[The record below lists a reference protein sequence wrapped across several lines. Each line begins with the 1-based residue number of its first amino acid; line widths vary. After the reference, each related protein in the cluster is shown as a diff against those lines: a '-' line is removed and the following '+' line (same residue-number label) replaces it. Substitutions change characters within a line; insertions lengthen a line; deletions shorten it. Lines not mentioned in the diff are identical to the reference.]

1 MAFDKRKSLQNA
13 LAYTQQGKW
22 DRAIVEYQSILKAEP
37 GDLTVCNNL
46 GDLYAR
52 AGKTAEAI
60 DQYLKLGELYRS
72 DGLSVKAIAVYKKIA
87 KLDPAR
93 TQAYL
98 ACADL
103 YWEQGLVGEAKI
115 QMATVVDHYARSGET
130 PKLIEAYRRL
140 TQFDPTNA
148 ALIAK
153 LADLMLKENMREAA
167 AAEYERAAQA
177 AQAAGH
183 SADAKRLAQKARDL
197 LPDAPQATVERA
209 EALLD
214 AGQRPEAL
222 GLLAAITAADARN
235 ARAWRLLGEVRAS
248 QGNAAEAIEA
258 LRQAVALGVP
268 EPEVAGTLGVALLQ
282 TGGVTDAIALCQRA
296 TSERLARGEADA
308 ALACCRELLQAAPHV
323 TALHA
328 HLSATLQR
336 LGRDDEARAALR
348 ALGAAQE
355 TAGETEAAI
364 ATYRRVMELDPAD
377 AAARARLEMLEP
389 SAPRVAEEV
398 PALPPNVPEVPALDE
413 TPVVEL
419 SEDAPDLSLASLEEL
434 GLSLGPEEADEASAE
449 PVVDL
454 SDEGSE
460 ASVSTL
466 SDLDLSFGREDMA
479 LLVEE
484 PDQAAMTPDVPLVL
498 DESEPTL
505 ESPEDSSPA
514 AAWLTQGYSSLESR
528 EADVAVVAS
537 GNDTP
542 TTATPF
548 GPPDLSASIAEPDTH
563 TASALEADESRLPV
577 SAESGSVGDPPIEAV
592 AAVEPSPGIEVSPDA
607 PVAVEASPIIEI
619 PVEEFPVVE
628 IPDAVGLSSESLLDL
643 EPAASEVAAFA
654 PVEDAERSS
663 QVAEQLAE
671 ADVYQK
677 YGLEEKARER
687 LLEVVRLAPDNL
699 TARRRLAAIYRDRR
713 QRDEA
718 CGEILAI
725 ARLLRKRGQEE
736 AALAEAREGLLL
748 MPGQPDLQQFVAERV
763 EGDAPPAAESAVAA
777 EPLGAATGE
786 GQAPEAAS
794 FADATT
800 DSLFSEASPE
810 LWGVVGSADALGES
824 EEASAPPAVPSLFEA
839 EETASA
845 SAEPRVDL
853 DRILGPVE
861 GDDLPSELR
870 ALLDD
875 IEPDPIV
882 VLGDTEG
889 DEDQVMADDVAEAEF
904 YLSQGMLDEAQA
916 VHRRMQARSP
926 DHPAVSA
933 LAEQIERA
941 AEASASAPPPP
952 ASIVASDPAPP
963 AAEEE
968 GLPVSEPTLAMELD
982 PAFAQVEAAFTV
994 MDVSPEEAPA
1004 GFVNLGAEL
1013 NEEFLADEAGISL
1026 PGGGPLVD
1034 GLLVEGQ
1041 EAVGEQLDEQDYE
1054 THYNLGIAYKEMELY
1069 DEAIQEFRL
1078 IAQEPKRAL
1087 ECADLVGLCFLA
1099 KGQPEQSIRDLEAGL
1114 EIEGHAP
1121 EAYHSLRYDLGTA
1134 LEAVGDLPRALE
1146 QFERLESDSGRFR
1159 DVAARVQALRA
1170 RIPPAPAPATQRPA
1184 ARKKKI
1190 SFI

>member
-22 DRAIVEYQSILKAEP
+22 DRAIVEYQSILKADP
-37 GDLTVCNNL
+37 RDLTVCNNL

-87 KLDPAR
+87 KLDPAH

-115 QMATVVDHYARSGET
+115 QMATVVDHYTRSGET

-148 ALIAK
+148 AIIAK

-214 AGQRPEAL
+214 AGKRPEAL
-222 GLLAAITAADARN
+222 DLLTAITAADARN

-296 TSERLARGEADA
+296 TGERLAQGEADA

-377 AAARARLEMLEP
+377 VPARVRLELLAP
-389 SAPRVAEEV
+389 SAPPVAEPA
-398 PALPPNVPEVPALDE
+398 PALPPDVPEVPALDE

-434 GLSLGPEEADEASAE
+434 GLSLGPEEVDAASAE
-449 PVVDL
+449 PVVEL
-454 SDEGSE
+454 SDESSE
-460 ASVSTL
+460 ASASTL

-484 PDQAAMTPDVPLVL
+484 ADQATTTPDVPLVL
-498 DESEPTL
+498 DEREPTL
-505 ESPEDSSPA
+505 EGPQDGSPA
-514 AAWLTQGYSSLESR
+514 AGWLAQGYSSLESK

-542 TTATPF
+542 PPPTPF
-548 GPPDLSASIAEPDTH
+548 ELPDLSASIAEPETH
-563 TASALEADESRLPV
+563 TTPALEADESPLPV

-592 AAVEPSPGIEVSPDA
+592 APVEPSPGIEGSPHV
-607 PVAVEASPIIEI
+607 PVVIEASPIIEI

-628 IPDAVGLSSESLLDL
+628 IPDAVEPSSESLLDL
-643 EPAASEVAAFA
+643 DPSASEVAAFA
-654 PVEDAERSS
+654 PAEDAEPSS

-718 CGEILAI
+718 CGEILAL

-763 EGDAPPAAESAVAA
+763 EGNAPAVETVVAA
-777 EPLGAATGE
+777 ERPVTVIVE
-786 GQAPEAAS
+786 GQTPEAAS
-794 FADATT
+794 GADAAV
-800 DSLFSEASPE
+800 DSPLSEASPE
-810 LWGVVGSADALGES
+810 LWGVVGSTDVVGER
-824 EEASAPPAVPSLFEA
+824 EETPAPPAAPPSLFEA
-839 EETASA
+839 DEAAA

-882 VLGDTEG
+882 VLADTEG
-889 DEDQVMADDVAEAEF
+889 DDDQAMADDVAEAEF

-916 VHRRMQARSP
+916 VHRRMQARRP

-933 LAEQIERA
+933 LLDQIERT
-941 AEASASAPPPP
+941 AEASASMTEPP
-952 ASIVASDPAPP
+952 APAAPSDPAPP
-963 AAEEE
+963 AATEEV
-968 GLPVSEPTLAMELD
+968 LLASEPTLAMELD
-982 PAFAQVEAAFTV
+982 SALARVAPAFTV
-994 MDVSPEEAPA
+994 MDVPPEEAPA

-1013 NEEFLADEAGISL
+1013 NEEFLADEAGIPL

-1034 GLLVEGQ
+1034 GLFAEGQ
-1041 EAVGEQLDEQDYE
+1041 ETAGEHLDEQDYE

-1099 KGQPEQSIRDLEAGL
+1099 KGQPEQAIRDLEAGL
-1114 EIEGHAP
+1114 AIEGHAP
-1121 EAYHSLRYDLGTA
+1121 EAYHSLRYDLGAA

-1146 QFERLESDSGRFR
+1146 QLERLDAESGHFR
-1159 DVAARVQALRA
+1159 DVTARVQALRA
-1170 RIPPAPAPATQRPA
+1170 RIQPTQAPATPRPA

>member
-398 PALPPNVPEVPALDE
+398 PALPPDVPEVPALDE

-434 GLSLGPEEADEASAE
+434 GLSLGPEEEDTASAE

-592 AAVEPSPGIEVSPDA
+592 AAVEPSPGIEVSLDA

-794 FADATT
+794 FADATA

>member
-22 DRAIVEYQSILKAEP
+22 DRAIAEYQSILKAEP

-87 KLDPAR
+87 KLDPAH

-148 ALIAK
+148 AIIAK

-183 SADAKRLAQKARDL
+183 SADAKRLAQKARGL

-214 AGQRPEAL
+214 AGKRPEAL
-222 GLLAAITAADARN
+222 GLLAAITAADAKN

-258 LRQAVALGVP
+258 LRKAVALGVP

-296 TSERLARGEADA
+296 TSERLAQGEADA
-308 ALACCRELLQAAPHV
+308 ALACCRELLQAAPQV

-328 HLSATLQR
+328 HLSVTLQR

-377 AAARARLEMLEP
+377 AAARARLEVLEP
-389 SAPRVAEEV
+389 SAPPVAEPV
-398 PALPPNVPEVPALDE
+398 PALAPAVPEVPALDE

-419 SEDAPDLSLASLEEL
+419 SEDAPDLSLASLEAL
-434 GLSLGPEEADEASAE
+434 GLFLGPEEADPASAE
-449 PVVDL
+449 PVFEL
-454 SDEGSE
+454 SDESSE

-484 PDQAAMTPDVPLVL
+484 PDQAATTPDVPLVL

-505 ESPEDSSPA
+505 EGPEDGSPA
-514 AAWLTQGYSSLESR
+514 AAWLTQGNSSLESK

-542 TTATPF
+542 PTATPF
-548 GPPDLSASIAEPDTH
+548 ELPDLSASIAEPDTH
-563 TASALEADESRLPV
+563 TAPVLEADESRLAV

-592 AAVEPSPGIEVSPDA
+592 AAVDPSPGIEVSPDA

-628 IPDAVGLSSESLLDL
+628 IPDAVGPSSESLLDL
-643 EPAASEVAAFA
+643 APAAFA
-654 PVEDAERSS
+654 PVEDAEPSR

-687 LLEVVRLAPDNL
+687 LLEVVHLAPDNL
-699 TARRRLAAIYRDRR
+699 TARRRLATIYWDRR

-763 EGDAPPAAESAVAA
+763 EGGAPPAAESAVAD
-777 EPLGAATGE
+777 EPLGAGTG
-786 GQAPEAAS
+786 GGPAPEAAS
-794 FADATT
+794 VADATA
-800 DSLFSEASPE
+800 DSPLSEASPE
-810 LWGVVGSADALGES
+810 LWGVVGFADALGES
-824 EEASAPPAVPSLFEA
+824 EEVPAPPAVPSLFEA

-861 GDDLPSELR
+861 GGDLPSELR

-882 VLGDTEG
+882 VFGDTEG
-889 DEDQVMADDVAEAEF
+889 NDDQVMADDVAEAEF

-933 LAEQIERA
+933 LVEQIERA
-941 AEASASAPPPP
+941 AAAPPAP
-952 ASIVASDPAPP
+952 IVASDPAPP

-982 PAFAQVEAAFTV
+982 PALAQVAPAFTV
-994 MDVSPEEAPA
+994 MDVPPEEAPA

-1013 NEEFLADEAGISL
+1013 NEEFLADEAGVSL
-1026 PGGGPLVD
+1026 PGDGPLVD
-1034 GLLVEGQ
+1034 ELLAEGQ
-1041 EAVGEQLDEQDYE
+1041 KAVGEQLDEQDYE

-1099 KGQPEQSIRDLEAGL
+1099 KGQPEQGIRDLEAGL
-1114 EIEGHAP
+1114 AIEGHAP

-1146 QFERLESDSGRFR
+1146 QLERLKAESGRFR

-1170 RIPPAPAPATQRPA
+1170 RIPPAQAPAAQRPA

>member
-22 DRAIVEYQSILKAEP
+22 DRAIAEYQSILKAEP
-37 GDLTVCNNL
+37 RDLTVCNNL

-87 KLDPAR
+87 KLDPAQ

-148 ALIAK
+148 AIISK
-153 LADLMLKENMREAA
+153 LADLMLKENMRESA

-197 LPDAPQATVERA
+197 LPDARQATVERA

-214 AGQRPEAL
+214 AGKRPEAL
-222 GLLAAITAADARN
+222 DLLTAITAADARN

-248 QGNAAEAIEA
+248 QGTAAEAIEA

-268 EPEVAGTLGVALLQ
+268 ESEVASTLGVALLQ
-282 TGGVTDAIALCQRA
+282 MGGVTDAIALCQRA
-296 TSERLARGEADA
+296 TSERLAQGEVDA
-308 ALACCRELLQAAPHV
+308 ALACCRELLQAAPQV

-328 HLSATLQR
+328 HLSAILQR

-355 TAGETEAAI
+355 TAGETEAAV
-364 ATYRRVMELDPAD
+364 ATYRRLMELDPAD
-377 AAARARLEMLEP
+377 AAVRARLEILEP
-389 SAPRVAEEV
+389 SAPPAAEPV
-398 PALPPNVPEVPALDE
+398 PALPPDVPEVPALDE

-434 GLSLGPEEADEASAE
+434 GLSLGPEEADTASAE
-449 PVVDL
+449 PVIEL
-454 SDEGSE
+454 SDESSE

-484 PDQAAMTPDVPLVL
+484 PDQAATTLDVPLVL

-505 ESPEDSSPA
+505 ESPEDGSPA
-514 AAWLTQGYSSLESR
+514 AAWLSQGYSSLESK

-537 GNDTP
+537 ENDTP
-542 TTATPF
+542 PTANPF
-548 GPPDLSASIAEPDTH
+548 ELPDLSASIADPEPH
-563 TASALEADESRLPV
+563 TVPALEADESRLPV
-577 SAESGSVGDPPIEAV
+577 SADSGSVGGSPIEAV
-592 AAVEPSPGIEVSPDA
+592 APVEPSSGIDVSPDA
-607 PVAVEASPIIEI
+607 LVDDEPSPIIEI

-628 IPDAVGLSSESLLDL
+628 IPDAVGASSDSLLDL
-643 EPAASEVAAFA
+643 EPAASQVAVFV
-654 PVEDAERSS
+654 PVEDAEPSS

-718 CGEILAI
+718 CGEILTI
-725 ARLLRKRGQEE
+725 ARLLRKRGQED

-763 EGDAPPAAESAVAA
+763 EGDAPPAAGSAVAA

-786 GQAPEAAS
+786 GQTPEVAS
-794 FADATT
+794 VGETT
-800 DSLFSEASPE
+800 EDLPLSEASPE
-810 LWGVVGSADALGES
+810 LWGVVGSADALGEG
-824 EEASAPPAVPSLFEA
+824 EEAPVPPAVPSLFEA
-839 EETASA
+839 EATASA

-875 IEPDPIV
+875 SEPDPIV

-889 DEDQVMADDVAEAEF
+889 DDDQVMADDVAEAEF
-904 YLSQGMLDEAQA
+904 YLSQGMLDEAHA
-916 VHRRMQARSP
+916 VLRRMQVRSP

-933 LAEQIERA
+933 LVEQIERA
-941 AEASASAPPPP
+941 AESSAFVTVPP
-952 ASIVASDPAPP
+952 APAAESDPAPP

-982 PAFAQVEAAFTV
+982 PALTQGAPAFTV
-994 MDVSPEEAPA
+994 MEVAPDDAPA

-1026 PGGGPLVD
+1026 PGGEPLVD
-1034 GLLVEGQ
+1034 GLLAEGQ
-1041 EAVGEQLDEQDYE
+1041 GAVGEQLDEQDCE

-1078 IAQEPKRAL
+1078 IAQEPKRVL

-1099 KGQPEQSIRDLEAGL
+1099 KGQPEQAIRDLEAGL
-1114 EIEGHAP
+1114 AIEGHAP

-1146 QFERLESDSGRFR
+1146 QLGRLEAESGGFR

-1170 RIPPAPAPATQRPA
+1170 RIQPTQAPATQRQA